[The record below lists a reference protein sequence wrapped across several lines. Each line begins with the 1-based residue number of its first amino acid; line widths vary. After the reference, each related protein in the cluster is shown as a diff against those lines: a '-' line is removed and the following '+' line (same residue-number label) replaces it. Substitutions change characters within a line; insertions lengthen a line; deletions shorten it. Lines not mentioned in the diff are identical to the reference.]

1 MGTLTNKNTRH
12 KRQRITTKVSS
23 QSPNKTVHA
32 PFKGVLSE
40 QCQLLFSGLLV
51 LFVLESLS
59 AAALAGVYWS
69 TEISRTLLSGWLLAF
84 ASGSYATK
92 LPPPVG

>member
-1 MGTLTNKNTRH
+1 M
-12 KRQRITTKVSS
+12 SS

-84 ASGSYATK
+84 VVVQILR
-92 LPPPVG
+92 LPLLFVCRQRLLHQQNVRLL